1 MNLASHHG
9 MLLIPYVEDT
19 LPPNNKSLVLVSNI
33 LAKTKYYI
41 TTKKQT
47 CLRFQNNK
55 NNNNSYD
62 LWNIN
67 TLFLCSFFENSIAR
81 GWIWII
87 DVFVRN
93 TLGDA
98 NQAIRL
104 LAILLPNFRWVLAQ
118 MIPPPLT
125 ILSREWDHRF
135 KNSLSSCVIYQQKE
149 VTIIQ
154 STNFTFHKL
163 SWCYS

>member
-1 MNLASHHG
+1 MNLASHHE

-19 LPPNNKSLVLVSNI
+19 LSPNNKSLVLVSNI

-41 TTKKQT
+41 TAKKT
-47 CLRFQNNK
+47 CLRFQNNN
-55 NNNNSYD
+55 NNNNSYEI
-62 LWNIN
+62 LLP
-67 TLFLCSFFENSIAR
+67 LFFSFSFLENSIAR

-125 ILSREWDHRF
+125 IVSREWDHRF

-149 VTIIQ
+149 VTIIR